1 IRWGGGK
8 RDLGDFQ
15 KMASHFLVSVKLRDL
30 IEELEPGVHQF
41 QPIELIWKKDESHA
55 ADFFWFNPCNRVDGI
70 DRTHSTAKF
79 DEKTGKWKYEGGEF
93 VVNLE
98 QVAGHHIWVDSR
110 ASFGTNWVSEAF
122 YNAAHQAG
130 IKGIKFTIQ
139 KVI

>member
-1 IRWGGGK
+1 
-8 RDLGDFQ
+8 
-15 KMASHFLVSVKLRDL
+15 MASHFLVSVKLRDL